1 MPSAGASSG
10 AGGADELPAARGAGS
25 GAVDVAGTA
34 LEEGRMNYLPSWEQ
48 VLRVLTLSDF
58 NTRVVVVSVAML
70 GMAAGIVG
78 TFTLLRKRALVSDT
92 VSHATLP
99 GIAVAWLVMVALGGT
114 GKWFPGLLL
123 GAAAGGLAAIA
134 AVLVVRSVA
143 RLHEDAALGIVLS
156 VSFGIGIALLGLIQ
170 QMRRG
175 SAAGLDSF
183 IYGKTASMLA
193 ADAMLIGVTSLIL
206 LVIAALLFK
215 ELNLLCFD
223 APYAASQ
230 GLPVGLLDVVMLG
243 LVVAVTVIGLQAVG
257 LILIVAL
264 LITPAAAARFW
275 THDLR
280 LMTVLAALI
289 GATGGFIGAGLS
301 ALVPRLPAGAVIVVT
316 TAAGFVIS
324 VLFGTRRG
332 LLRLL
337 LERRRSDRRI
347 RREHLLRAVFE
358 QVEAQLGAPPG
369 RTELAASAVDR
380 AQLAQRRGWTRAE
393 LAAALRV
400 AQREGW
406 LQRPVRER
414 TAPPVRPAASGKAR
428 AARQRPVAAEAGAA
442 RQRPRVTGEAR
453 SAGQRPAA
461 DGGSAGGGG
470 QRPRVAGEVRAARQR
485 PRVTGEVRAARQRP
499 AAAETG
505 AAGQWPRVTGGA
517 RSARQRPPATGGAA
531 WTPPRPETSGQAG
544 PVRLTPA
551 GAAQALQ
558 IVRNHRLWELYLIE
572 HAEVA
577 TSRVDRGA
585 DRIEHVLEPELV
597 AELEAQLDRQTDS
610 TVVAASPHALAP
622 EAP

>member
-1 MPSAGASSG
+1 MS
-10 AGGADELPAARGAGS
+10 
-25 GAVDVAGTA
+25 
-34 LEEGRMNYLPSWEQ
+34 YLPPWEQ
-48 VLRVLTLSDF
+48 VLRVLLLSDF
-58 NTRVVVVSVAML
+58 NTRVVVLGVALL

-78 TFTLLRKRALVSDT
+78 TFTLLRKRALVSDA

-123 GAAAGGLAAIA
+123 GAAAGGLAAVA
-134 AVLVVRSVA
+134 AVLVVRAVL

-193 ADAMLIGVTSLIL
+193 ADALLIGITSLV
-206 LVIAALLFK
+206 LVLVAVVLFK

-223 APYAASQ
+223 AAYAAAQ
-230 GLPVGLLDVVMLG
+230 GLPVGLLDAAMLG
-243 LVVAVTVIGLQAVG
+243 LVVAVTVVGLQAVG

-280 LMTVLAALI
+280 LMTLLAALI
-289 GATGGFIGAGLS
+289 GALGGFIGAGLS

-316 TAAGFVIS
+316 IAAGFVLS

-358 QVEAQLGAPPG
+358 QVEGQLGSTPDRAA
-369 RTELAASAVDR
+369 LAAEAVSR
-380 AQLAQRRGWTRAE
+380 AHLAQRRGWTRAE
-393 LAAALRV
+393 LDAALRTGR
-400 AQREGW
+400 REGW
-406 LQRPVRER
+406 LLP
-414 TAPPVRPAASGKAR
+414 APAPG
-428 AARQRPVAAEAGAA
+428 
-442 RQRPRVTGEAR
+442 T
-453 SAGQRPAA
+453 
-461 DGGSAGGGG
+461 
-470 QRPRVAGEVRAARQR
+470 
-485 PRVTGEVRAARQRP
+485 
-499 AAAETG
+499 
-505 AAGQWPRVTGGA
+505 
-517 RSARQRPPATGGAA
+517 
-531 WTPPRPETSGQAG
+531 
-544 PVRLTPA
+544 VRLTPA
-551 GAAQALQ
+551 GAEQALR
-558 IVRNHRLWELYLIE
+558 IVRNHRLWELYLIRY
-572 HAEVA
+572 ADVA

-597 AELEAQLDRQTDS
+597 AELEAHLERQPDA
-610 TVVAASPHALAP
+610 VAVAPSPHALAAG
-622 EAP
+622 AP

>member
-1 MPSAGASSG
+1 MS
-10 AGGADELPAARGAGS
+10 
-25 GAVDVAGTA
+25 
-34 LEEGRMNYLPSWEQ
+34 YLPSWDQ
-48 VLRVLTLSDF
+48 VVRVLLLSDF
-58 NTRVVVVSVAML
+58 NTRVVVLGVALL

-78 TFTLLRKRALVSDT
+78 TFTLLRKRALASDA

-123 GAAAGGLAAIA
+123 GAAGGGLAAVA
-134 AVLVVRSVA
+134 AVLVVRSVL

-170 QMRRG
+170 QLRRG

-193 ADAMLIGVTSLIL
+193 ADAMLIGITSLV
-206 LVIAALLFK
+206 LVAVAALLFK

-223 APYAASQ
+223 APYAAAQ
-230 GLPVGLLDVVMLG
+230 GLPVGLLDAVMLG

-275 THDLR
+275 TSNLR

-289 GATGGFIGAGLS
+289 GAAGGFVGAALS

-316 TAAGFVIS
+316 VAAGFLLS

-337 LERRRSDRRI
+337 IERRRRDRRI

-358 QVEAQLGAPPG
+358 QVEGQRGATP
-369 RTELAASAVDR
+369 DR
-380 AQLAQRRGWTRAE
+380 AVLQAVAVSRGHLARRRGWTPAE
-393 LAAALRV
+393 LAAGLRLGR
-400 AQREGW
+400 REGW
-406 LQRPVRER
+406 LQ
-414 TAPPVRPAASGKAR
+414 
-428 AARQRPVAAEAGAA
+428 
-442 RQRPRVTGEAR
+442 
-453 SAGQRPAA
+453 PAA
-461 DGGSAGGGG
+461 D
-470 QRPRVAGEVRAARQR
+470 P
-485 PRVTGEVRAARQRP
+485 
-499 AAAETG
+499 G
-505 AAGQWPRVTGGA
+505 A
-517 RSARQRPPATGGAA
+517 
-531 WTPPRPETSGQAG
+531 
-544 PVRLTPA
+544 VRLTPA
-551 GAAQALQ
+551 GAAQALRV
-558 IVRNHRLWELYLIE
+558 VRNHRLWELYLIR

-585 DRIEHVLEPELV
+585 DRIEHVLGPELV
-597 AELEAQLDRQTDS
+597 AELEAQLDRQADAAAVT
-610 TVVAASPHALAP
+610 ASPHALAAGTP
-622 EAP
+622 